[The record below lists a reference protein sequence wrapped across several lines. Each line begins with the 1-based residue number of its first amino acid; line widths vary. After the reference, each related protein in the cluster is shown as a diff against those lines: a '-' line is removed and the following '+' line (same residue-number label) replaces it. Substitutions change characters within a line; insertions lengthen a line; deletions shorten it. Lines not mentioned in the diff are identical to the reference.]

1 MICSEKNISG
11 RVCRPRSFRVVF
23 LIGFLLYGLTVTA
36 QETGRDVSV
45 GTSEGLRQKTS
56 SLLEG
61 KQDTVIFRFAPKRR
75 MFWAD
80 YKGNADA
87 INSLTRS
94 IRQHKLSIESGDVK
108 VRVLGFCSSYVSFK
122 ENLAAAKN
130 RSNQVKSYFIVHEGL
145 KEDHFRTTNSTQRW
159 RGMTDVIAVTYMFSN
174 AKADTAPDILPE
186 RDVVPSDS
194 LSGSEKSEN
203 RPKSEVP
210 EPVTEPEVVLQP
222 EPEPAQPV
230 VSEPQT
236 TRPKTAKPVQPDA
249 PRYRWAVKTNV
260 AYLAAT
266 VANLGVEYSF
276 GEHYS
281 VDLPI
286 LYSPYTVS
294 RSYRLRFL
302 AVQPEFRYWLGS
314 PMKGHF
320 FGAHLNIGAFNIS
333 VDKENR
339 YQSPDGFYGV
349 GLSYGYA
356 LPFARHW
363 GAEFTVGA
371 GYVHTKYDTYYN
383 IPNGA
388 RYEKGTPY
396 NYWGLTKVGINL
408 VYWFGK

>member
-11 RVCRPRSFRVVF
+11 RVCHPRSLCVVF
-23 LIGFLLYGLTVTA
+23 LLGFLLYGLTVTA
-36 QETGRDVSV
+36 RETGCEVSV

-56 SLLEG
+56 SLSEG
-61 KQDTVIFRFAPKRR
+61 KQDAVIFRIAPKRR
-75 MFWAD
+75 MFRAD
-80 YKGNADA
+80 YKGNAAA
-87 INSLTRS
+87 IDSLTRS
-94 IRQHKLSIESGDVK
+94 IREHKLLIESGDVE

-159 RGMTDVIAVTYMFSN
+159 RGMTDIIVAYMVSN

-203 RPKSEVP
+203 RPESEAP
-210 EPVTEPEVVLQP
+210 EPVAEP
-222 EPEPAQPV
+222 EPEPEPV
-230 VSEPQT
+230 VAPEAEPAQLSVAEALMGQMGDT
-236 TRPKTAKPVQPDA
+236 IA
-249 PRYRWAVKTNV
+249 PRYRWAVKTNM

-276 GEHYS
+276 GKHYS

-286 LYSPYTVS
+286 IYSPYTVAY
-294 RSYRLRFL
+294 SYRLRFL

-333 VDKENR
+333 VDKKNR

-356 LPFARHW
+356 LPFGRHW
-363 GAEFTVGA
+363 GAEFTIGA

-383 IPNGA
+383 IPNGVC
-388 RYEKGTPY
+388 YEKGASY
-396 NYWGLTKVGINL
+396 NYWGLTKVGVNL
-408 VYWFGK
+408 VYRFGK